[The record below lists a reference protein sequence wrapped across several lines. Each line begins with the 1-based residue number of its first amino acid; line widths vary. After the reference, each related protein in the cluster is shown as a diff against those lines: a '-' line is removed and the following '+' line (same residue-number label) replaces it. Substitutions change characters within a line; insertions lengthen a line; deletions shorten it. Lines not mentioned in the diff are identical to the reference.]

1 MNWNEVLANAEI
13 ENANCEYIEL
23 DGSVID
29 NEASL
34 LSNEY
39 DVAVAL
45 KKSGDGAI
53 VVWNNNNDGSVSYS
67 KLDELTDDM
76 VSEILESIC

>member
-13 ENANCEYIEL
+13 ENPNCNYIEL

-29 NEASL
+29 NESSM

-39 DVAVAL
+39 DRAVAL
-45 KKSGDGAI
+45 KKDGDGAV
-53 VVWNNNNDGSVSYS
+53 VVWTNNNDGSVSYS
-67 KLDELTDDM
+67 NLDELTDDM

>member
-1 MNWNEVLANAEI
+1 MKWNEVLATAEI
-13 ENANCEYIEL
+13 ENPNCEYIEL

-29 NEASL
+29 NESSL
-34 LSNEY
+34 YSNEY

-45 KKSGDGAI
+45 KKSDNGAI

-67 KLDELTDDM
+67 KLEELTDDM